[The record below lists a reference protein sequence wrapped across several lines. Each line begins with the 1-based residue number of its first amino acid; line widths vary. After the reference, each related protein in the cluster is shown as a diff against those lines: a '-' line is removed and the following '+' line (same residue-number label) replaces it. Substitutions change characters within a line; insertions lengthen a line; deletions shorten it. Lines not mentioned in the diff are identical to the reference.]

1 MEELPLNPSHMF
13 GMLDVG
19 EADDKES
26 KLQWVEKKYGG
37 SSGKVCR
44 TVLFQE
50 IS

>member
-26 KLQWVEKKYGG
+26 KLQWVEKKYRG
-37 SSGKVCR
+37 
-44 TVLFQE
+44 
-50 IS
+50 